1 MKKYAKELYSKDV
14 LLKAAFAFTDSMY
27 IHLDV
32 DNDYYMVVLKSK
44 KEEAEEL
51 LYEKFENELIAQA
64 TRLLVSNK
72 TKNIREMIIA
82 RALSSTMIDLF
93 SEEEEVNEEFD
104 ANDIL
109 TDWFE
114 GNE

>member
-1 MKKYAKELYSKDV
+1 MKKYAKELYSKEV

-51 LYEKFENELIAQA
+51 LYKKFENELIAQA

-82 RALSSTMIDLF
+82 RALSSTMIDLS